1 MYNQYLQQV
10 IDKGMDMLRSGN
22 VSEEMFHVWLDWSQ
36 TVLRLIVKNPKISS
50 DYMNVV
56 LASMNPV
63 FQPYER
69 LSMCLRYLIQMLP
82 LL

>member
-1 MYNQYLQQV
+1 MYNQYLQRV

-22 VSEEMFHVWLDWSQ
+22 VSEEMFHVWLDYSQ
-36 TVLRLIVKNPKISS
+36 TVLRLIVKNPKITS
-50 DYMNVV
+50 DYMSVV

-63 FQPYER
+63 FRPYER

>member
-10 IDKGMDMLRSGN
+10 IDRGLDMLRSGN
-22 VSEEMFHVWLDWSQ
+22 VTQDMFNVWLDWSQ
-36 TVLRLIVKNPKISS
+36 AVLRLIVKNPKINS
-50 DYMNVV
+50 DYMNVILV
-56 LASMNPV
+56 SMNPV
-63 FQPYER
+63 LQPYER